1 MNFTRK
7 GEKEAR
13 GRLQRHPLIDS
24 IFFWS
29 PRMSTSLAGRNLHLV
44 TSSQDE
50 AQPLFLPYSDV
61 NSCNH
66 TTSHE
71 HVKENGKKNKE
82 IVMRN

>member
-24 IFFWS
+24 IFFRS
-29 PRMSTSLAGRNLHLV
+29 SGISASLAGRNLHLV

-61 NSCNH
+61 NSRNH

-71 HVKENGKKNKE
+71 LVKENSKK
-82 IVMRN
+82 